1 MNAKLLKKIDELLQR
16 IDKETAEQVEPAT
29 PQLPPIPP
37 EITEE
42 IFQCPVGF
50 FSQLIVDCREREV
63 MVFISPPPSGLF
75 EIFRDC

>member
-1 MNAKLLKKIDELLQR
+1 MNTRGCKKLVELLEK
-16 IDKETAEQVEPAT
+16 IYEKTAEQVEPAT